1 MGKDLVQTSDFA
13 IYYLSHY
20 EQEKWFPHPQ
30 NRDGNSLTVT
40 QIFKYL
46 STLFQNTHSSF
57 HCWSDFNL
65 HFLMC
70 QKTVS

>member
-1 MGKDLVQTSDFA
+1 MKIIYKSDDFT

-20 EQEKWFPHPQ
+20 EQEKWFPHLKK
-30 NRDGNSLTVT
+30 RDGNRLTVI

-46 STLFQNTHSSF
+46 STLFQNIHSSF